1 MLNNFLI
8 IRAVS
13 ITIDFWPIKK
23 SIEIDCAFSGYTPIG
38 VLGYDISSISDN
50 LARKSVSFDIYKM
63 GIFLLIAMIG
73 LPLLVSQLRFRHRH
87 ILTMTFII
95 QKQKRILN

>member
-13 ITIDFWPIKK
+13 ITIDFWTIKK

-63 GIFLLIAMIG
+63 EISGTKVLFVYA
-73 LPLLVSQLRFRHRH
+73 LVYPPS
-87 ILTMTFII
+87 TMYEFPTITGKI
-95 QKQKRILN
+95 YVLYRKNN